1 MILPVICF
9 VFIFYGPICKWTLFN
24 VTDNTIKMKQIY
36 YVPIVIGISTLAAVS
51 YMYIRNA
58 QTKTTEPEQ
67 ESKEAEPAPKEEKE
81 L

>member
-51 YMYIRNA
+51 YMYLRNVRS
-58 QTKTTEPEQ
+58 KTSESESKEAEQ
-67 ESKEAEPAPKEEKE
+67 ESKEEKE

>member
-24 VTDNTIKMKQIY
+24 VTDNIIKMKQIY
-36 YVPIVIGISTLAAVS
+36 YAPIVIGISTLAAVS
-51 YMYIRNA
+51 YMYLRNV
-58 QTKTTEPEQ
+58 QTKTTEPEP
-67 ESKEAEPAPKEEKE
+67 ESKEEKKSEEEKE